1 MRTVIDWSHHLLDEE
16 ERAMFRRLGVFAGPF
31 DLDAAALVASGG
43 DIAVA
48 TDLIGRLADKSL
60 LARGQDGA
68 ASRWRML
75 DTVRAYAAEQLVASS
90 EATDV
95 RAGTFPGPQ

>member
-1 MRTVIDWSHHLLDEE
+1 MRTVIDWSHELLDGE

-31 DLDAAALVASGG
+31 DLHAAALVASGG

-60 LARGQDGA
+60 LARWA
-68 ASRWRML
+68 RWR
-75 DTVRAYAAEQLVASS
+75 RQPVAD
-90 EATDV
+90 A
-95 RAGTFPGPQ
+95 RHGPRLRE